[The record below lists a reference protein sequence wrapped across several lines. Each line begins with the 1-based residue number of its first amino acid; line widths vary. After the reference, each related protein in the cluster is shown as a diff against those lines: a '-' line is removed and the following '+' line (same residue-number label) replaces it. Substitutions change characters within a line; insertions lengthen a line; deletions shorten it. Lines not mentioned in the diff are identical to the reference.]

1 MRTGDARHRHST
13 AIQMLLW
20 PVVLIHLLPLPGLFG
35 AEMLQRL
42 YALSDLK
49 GSVEL
54 LLQHRAL
61 LFALLC
67 LPLLRALLRA
77 HSLGFSISLLFASD
91 LGFAL
96 LCLQAEP
103 LPSGL
108 HRVLAFDL
116 ASIALLI
123 VAWVVD
129 RRQARG
135 GPSRRCGSAER

>member
-1 MRTGDARHRHST
+1 
-13 AIQMLLW
+13 MLLW

-42 YALSDLK
+42 YALSDLT

-77 HSLGFSISLLFASD
+77 HSLVFSIGLLFASD

-129 RRQARG
+129 RRQKHG
-135 GPSRRCGSAER
+135 GSS